1 MKRSLLL
8 AGLMV
13 LSTATLL
20 SAQTGL
26 TIYQDGRVLV
36 RRILPLQLPQGIS
49 SHRLAL
55 GPLDP
60 ASLFALDPD
69 VTLTGARYDDAVDEP
84 STMRRAVGRTLVFE
98 TGAVG
103 QEGPRTVE
111 AEVLGVDPE
120 RFRLPGGE
128 ITFSRP
134 GRPRYPADLVQL
146 APTTAATVRTAR
158 ARENLALGFFTGG
171 ATWQAAYQVVLSSG
185 GARVSGL
192 AVIAAATL
200 VADDAEVQL
209 LAGDVGRAKATSARP
224 MLMASREAADAM
236 AAPPSEE
243 AVGEAHLYSLAGRLT
258 LRPWTSTTT
267 MLFEP
272 AVTPWARSFTVRG
285 QLPWVGPL
293 VQYGE
298 EGEVPVD
305 VGYLLRRPRSGGFGE
320 LPLPGGTWRLYQ
332 ADASGRL
339 QLIGE
344 SSSGHSAP
352 GSDVQLSAGEAFDLK
367 ARRIQ
372 TDYATRR
379 DSSRTVA
386 TAGYRVTVTNARD
399 SAATVDVLE
408 ERRGEWSVLESSVA
422 AEKLSSTR
430 TRFRLRV
437 PARGEAVLNY
447 RIRAVW

>member
-1 MKRSLLL
+1 MKRSIIL
-8 AGLMV
+8 ASLVALG
-13 LSTATLL
+13 SAPLL

-26 TIYQDGRVLV
+26 TIYQDGRVLM
-36 RRILPLQLPQGIS
+36 RRTLPLQLPQGVS

-60 ASLFALDPD
+60 ASLLVLDSD
-69 VTLTGARYDDAVDEP
+69 VVLAGAAYDDAVDER

-98 TGAVG
+98 TGAAG
-103 QEGPRTVE
+103 QGMPQTVE

-128 ITFSRP
+128 ITFNRP

-146 APTTAATVRTAR
+146 APTTTVTVRAAR
-158 ARENLALGFFTGG
+158 SRESLGLGFFTSGLS
-171 ATWQAAYQVVLSSG
+171 WQAAYQAVLSPA
-185 GARVSGL
+185 GARVGGMALITS
-192 AVIAAATL
+192 AT
-200 VADDAEVQL
+200 VAADDAEVQL
-209 LAGDVGRAKATSARP
+209 LAGEVGQAKAPGARP
-224 MLMASREAADAM
+224 MMMAREAAGGM

-243 AVGEAHLYSLAGRLT
+243 AVGEVHLYSLAGRLS
-258 LRPWTSTTT
+258 LRPGTSTVT

-272 AVTPWARSFTVRG
+272 ATTPWERSFTVRG
-285 QLPWVGPL
+285 QVPWVGPL

-298 EGEVPVD
+298 EGEVPVE
-305 VGYLLRRPRSGGFGE
+305 VSYLLKRPRSGGFGE

-332 ADASGRL
+332 PDALGRL

-344 SSSGHSAP
+344 SSSGHTAP
-352 GSDVQLSAGEAFDLK
+352 GSDLRLPAGEAFDLT

-372 TDYATRR
+372 TAYTTRR

-386 TAGYRVTVTNARD
+386 TAAYRVTVTNARD
-399 SAATVDVLE
+399 SVALVDVLE
-408 ERRGEWSVLESSVA
+408 ERQGEWSVLESSVP

-437 PARGEAVLNY
+437 PPRGETVLDY
-447 RIRAVW
+447 RIRVVW